1 LIGVVGGVGPYAG
14 LDLVAKIFDQTEA
27 RTDQDHLP
35 LALLSVPA
43 GIPDRTEFL
52 LGHAKDSPAPALAR
66 VTLNLEAIGATVVG
80 IPCNSA
86 HAPPIFDVIR
96 KELAQAG
103 SRVKLVHMIEEAAE
117 FVRATH
123 PGIRAVGVL
132 STTGTCQSGVYAATL
147 GRSGMDA
154 VMPDSTVQ
162 EAVHGAIYS
171 PEYGIKAQSHPVAPA
186 ARERLLDAIDHL
198 REKGADAII
207 LGCTEIPLAITE
219 KLIGDTV
226 IVDPTLI
233 LARALIRGLD
243 PQKLKPWQ
251 R

>member
-1 LIGVVGGVGPYAG
+1 MIGVVGGVGPYAG

-27 RTDQDHLP
+27 SADQDHLP
-35 LALLSVPA
+35 LALLSAPA

-52 LGHAKDSPAPALAR
+52 LGYAKDSPAPALAR
-66 VTLNLEAIGATVVG
+66 VILDLEAIGATVVG

-96 KELAQAG
+96 EELAQAG

-117 FVRATH
+117 FVRAMH
-123 PGIRAVGVL
+123 PDLRTVGVL
-132 STTGTCQSGVYAATL
+132 STTGTRQTGVYAATL
-147 GRSGMDA
+147 GRRGIDA
-154 VMPDSTVQ
+154 LMPDTAVQ
-162 EAVHGAIYS
+162 EAVHGAIYD
-171 PEYGIKAQSHPVAPA
+171 PEYGIKAQSYPVTPA
-186 ARERLLDAIDHL
+186 ARGSLLDAMDHL
-198 REKGADAII
+198 QEKGAEAII

-233 LARALIRGLD
+233 LARAMIRELD
-243 PQKLKPWQ
+243 PEKLKPL
-251 R
+251 

>member
-1 LIGVVGGVGPYAG
+1 MIGVVGGVGPYAG

-27 RTDQDHLP
+27 STDQDHLP

-66 VTLNLEAIGATVVG
+66 VILDLEAVGATVVG

-96 KELAQAG
+96 EELAEAS

-117 FVRATH
+117 FVRAMH
-123 PGIRAVGVL
+123 PDSRTVGVL
-132 STTGTCQSGVYAATL
+132 STTGTCQTGVYAATL
-147 GRSGMDA
+147 GRRGIDA
-154 VMPDSTVQ
+154 LMPDRAVQ
-162 EAVHGAIYS
+162 EAVHGAIYD
-171 PEYGIKAQSHPVAPA
+171 PGFGIKAHSYPVTPA
-186 ARERLLDAIDHL
+186 ARGSLLDAIDHL
-198 REKGADAII
+198 REKGAEAII

-226 IVDPTLI
+226 VVDPTLI
-233 LARALIRGLD
+233 LARAMIRELD
-243 PQKLKPWQ
+243 PQKLKPL
-251 R
+251 

>member
-1 LIGVVGGVGPYAG
+1 MIGVVGGVGPYAG

-27 RTDQDHLP
+27 STDQDHLP

-52 LGHAKDSPAPALAR
+52 LGYAKDSPAPALAR
-66 VTLNLEAIGATVVG
+66 VILDLEAIGATVVG

-96 KELAQAG
+96 EELAQAG

-117 FVRATH
+117 FVRAMH
-123 PGIRAVGVL
+123 PDLRTVGVL
-132 STTGTCQSGVYAATL
+132 STTGTRQTGVYAATL
-147 GRSGMDA
+147 GRRGIDA
-154 VMPDSTVQ
+154 LMPDRAVQ
-162 EAVHGAIYS
+162 EAVHGAIYD
-171 PEYGIKAQSHPVAPA
+171 PEYGIKAQSNPVTPA
-186 ARERLLDAIDHL
+186 ARESLLNALDHL
-198 REKGADAII
+198 RERGAEAII

-219 KLIGDTV
+219 KLIGDAM

-233 LARALIRGLD
+233 LARAMIRELD
-243 PQKLKPWQ
+243 PEKLKPL
-251 R
+251 